1 LRGADRDECDED
13 RDPLRV
19 MFGLALSAA
28 VGNDAAEVVGRRSRC
43 AGHASPQNDVLRP
56 AGKGKLGPAGESAP
70 IVGFDVTVTDDA
82 GCKTMLGFLD

>member
-1 LRGADRDECDED
+1 MTPRRWWDAVPVALG
-13 RDPLRV
+13 RV
-19 MFGLALSAA
+19 
-28 VGNDAAEVVGRRSRC
+28 
-43 AGHASPQNDVLRP
+43 SPQNDVLRP